1 MSSLLRRA
9 TGTAGK
15 GYRARSAIHRL
26 TRAEEHIPFVF
37 PLTLLGALLAARAQ
51 AAPLDGRLAIV
62 LAANILAVTY
72 AFMLNDIEDAP
83 NDAVDPERAATNV
96 ICSGGLSVRAARW
109 LTALVGAA
117 SGGLYLWAGPSVA
130 AIGLTTLALGH
141 LYSWRAIRLKAY
153 PVVDVVSHTLMLG
166 GLLVLA
172 GSSLYDERLFG
183 GWYMAGAAA
192 AFSAYGQLYNQLRDF
207 EVDQLAGL
215 RNTAGLV
222 GQRTTRGLM
231 YMAVGLA
238 VLLVV
243 EAALHGHFPLGL
255 GLAGLA
261 GMLISL
267 RLGSTSDMRGSQPT
281 EASGMLQSR
290 GLFTLNFAAGAW
302 LTWALI
308 APLIARYPLP
318 FLSGG

>member
-1 MSSLLRRA
+1 MSNILEGLA
-9 TGTAGK
+9 GTADK
-15 GYRARSAIHRL
+15 SYRARFAIRRL
-26 TRAEEHIPFVF
+26 TRAEEHIPFVL

-51 AAPLDGRLAIV
+51 ATPLDGRLAIV

-83 NDAVDPERAATNV
+83 NDAVDAERAARNV
-96 ICSGGLSVRAARW
+96 ICSGGLSVKTSRW

-117 SGGLYLWAGPSVA
+117 SGGLYLWAGPSAA
-130 AIGLTTLALGH
+130 AIGLTILALGH

-153 PVVDVVSHTLMLG
+153 PVVDVISHALMLG
-166 GLLVLA
+166 GLLVLV
-172 GSSLYDERLFG
+172 GSSLYDEALFG

-207 EVDQLAGL
+207 EADQMAGL

-231 YMAVGLA
+231 YLTVGLA
-238 VLLVV
+238 ILLVGEV
-243 EAALHGHFPLGL
+243 AIRGHFPLGL
-255 GLAGLA
+255 GLAGLV
-261 GMLISL
+261 GMLLSL
-267 RLGSTSDMRGSQPT
+267 RLGSTNDMRGSRPT
-281 EASGMLQSR
+281 EVSGVLQSR

-302 LTWALI
+302 FTWALI
-308 APLIARYPLP
+308 APLVAHFPLP
-318 FLSGG
+318 FLFGG

>member
-1 MSSLLRRA
+1 
-9 TGTAGK
+9 
-15 GYRARSAIHRL
+15 
-26 TRAEEHIPFVF
+26 
-37 PLTLLGALLAARAQ
+37 
-51 AAPLDGRLAIV
+51 
-62 LAANILAVTY
+62 
-72 AFMLNDIEDAP
+72 
-83 NDAVDPERAATNV
+83 
-96 ICSGGLSVRAARW
+96 
-109 LTALVGAA
+109 
-117 SGGLYLWAGPSVA
+117 
-130 AIGLTTLALGH
+130 
-141 LYSWRAIRLKAY
+141 
-153 PVVDVVSHTLMLG
+153 MLG

-172 GSSLYDERLFG
+172 GSSLYDDSLFG

-222 GQRTTRGLM
+222 GQRMTRGLM
-231 YMAVGLA
+231 YLAVGLA
-238 VLLVV
+238 VLLVM
-243 EAALHGHFPLGL
+243 EAALHGHFPRGL

-281 EASGMLQSR
+281 ETSGMLQSR
-290 GLFTLNFAAGAW
+290 GLFTLNFTAGTW
-302 LTWALI
+302 LTWVLI